1 MKKEIIT
8 LVAILGVLF
17 GCTSYKTQYAGF
29 RPADD
34 YPNRQT
40 VNDLTVGA
48 EVYAGKATAK
58 EAFGF
63 DIQGTGLLPVQVVM
77 NNQSAKT
84 FEIHAAQTFLKDQDG
99 RLWNVISNKS
109 AVERI
114 DKATQ
119 TGAIGRGAGKGA
131 MWGAAGGAVLGAAV
145 GVISGKNVMEAAGKG
160 AAVGG
165 AGGAVYGGTKGGTD
179 SGKRWTIADDIRE
192 KGLEG
197 KIIPPQALAN
207 GFLFFP
213 AEAKTAKELRLQLR
227 EKDSAQVHTL
237 TLPF

>member
-1 MKKEIIT
+1 
-8 LVAILGVLF
+8 
-17 GCTSYKTQYAGF
+17 
-29 RPADD
+29 
-34 YPNRQT
+34 
-40 VNDLTVGA
+40 
-48 EVYAGKATAK
+48 
-58 EAFGF
+58 
-63 DIQGTGLLPVQVVM
+63 
-77 NNQSAKT
+77 
-84 FEIHAAQTFLKDQDG
+84 
-99 RLWNVISNKS
+99 
-109 AVERI
+109 
-114 DKATQ
+114 
-119 TGAIGRGAGKGA
+119 
-131 MWGAAGGAVLGAAV
+131 
-145 GVISGKNVMEAAGKG
+145 MEAAGKG

>member
-1 MKKEIIT
+1 MKKGMLI
-8 LVAILGVLF
+8 LVALFGILF
-17 GCTSYKTQYAGF
+17 GCTSYKSQYTGF
-29 RPADD
+29 RPAED

-40 VNDLTVGA
+40 VNNLTVGA
-48 EVYAGKATAK
+48 EAYADREAAR

-63 DIQGTGLLPVQVVM
+63 DIKGTGLLPVQVVM
-77 NNQSAKT
+77 NNQGAKT
-84 FEIHAAQTFLKDQDG
+84 FEIHAGQTFLIDKND
-99 RLWNVISNKS
+99 RLWNIISNKS
-109 AVERI
+109 AVDRI

-119 TGAIGRGAGKGA
+119 AGAIGKGAGKGA
-131 MWGAAGGAVLGAAV
+131 MLGAAGGAILGAAI
-145 GVISGKNVMEAAGKG
+145 GVISDKNVLEAAGKG

-165 AGGAVYGGTKGGTD
+165 AGGAVYGGAKGGTD
-179 SGKRWTIADDIRE
+179 SERRWSISDDIKE

-197 KIIPPQALAN
+197 KEIPPQALAN

-227 EKDSAQVHTL
+227 EKATGQVHTL

>member
-1 MKKEIIT
+1 MKIRIII
-8 LVAILGVLF
+8 LVAILGILF
-17 GCTSYKTQYAGF
+17 GCTSYKSQYTGF
-29 RPADD
+29 RPAED

-48 EVYAGKATAK
+48 EAYADKETAR

-63 DIQGTGLLPVQVVM
+63 DIKGTGLLPVQVVM
-77 NNQSAKT
+77 NNQGT
-84 FEIHAAQTFLKDQDG
+84 RFFEIHAAQTFLKDKND
-99 RLWNVISNKS
+99 RLWNVISNKA

-119 TGAIGRGAGKGA
+119 TGAIGKGAGKGA
-131 MWGAAGGAVLGAAV
+131 MLGAAGGAILGAAI
-145 GVISGKNVMEAAGKG
+145 GVVSGNSVLEATGKG
-160 AAVGG
+160 AAIGG
-165 AGGAVYGGTKGGTD
+165 AGGAIYGGTRGGTD
-179 SGKRWTIADDIRE
+179 SGKRWTIADDIKE

-197 KIIPPQALAN
+197 KEIPPQAIAN

-227 EKDSAQVHTL
+227 EIKTGQVHTL
-237 TLPF
+237 TFPF